1 MLSARQIDML
11 ISRQRFV
18 RLVDRILAN
27 GRCPDRSV
35 RDALRQPR
43 IARPV
48 GLALA
53 LQRRCELVYR
63 NDAAIDRIGDE
74 LLAARREDG
83 WFTAADDGRPSVTA
97 TALAIRALYDWAVL
111 RAAHPRTDG
120 HDRSRDDRLLAA
132 LRGAVDALAAAQGE
146 EGLIERDLLGSLI
159 ALWQLGTIARCWTAL
174 DRAALIRATGR
185 APRGACA
192 GCRRMQQYALAA
204 AA

>member
-1 MLSARQIDML
+1 MLNARQIDML
-11 ISRQRFV
+11 ISRQLFG

-53 LQRRCELVYR
+53 LQRRCELAYR

-74 LLAARREDG
+74 LLASQREDG
-83 WFTAADDGRPSVTA
+83 WFTAADDGRPNVSA

-111 RAAHPRTDG
+111 RAAHPTTDE
-120 HDRSRDDRLLAA
+120 HDRSRDGRLRAA
-132 LRGAVDALAAAQGE
+132 LRCAVDALAAAQRE
-146 EGLIERDLLGSLI
+146 DGLIDADLLGSLI
-159 ALWQLGTIARCWTAL
+159 TLWQLGTIARCW
-174 DRAALIRATGR
+174 
-185 APRGACA
+185 
-192 GCRRMQQYALAA
+192 
-204 AA
+204 